1 MEAILNEEKTHIR
14 TEANDISVSVVEEK
28 YDSYIDDLCK
38 ALSSPIR
45 RNMIRQ
51 LHERPMTIMELAR
64 HNGISNS
71 TAIFHLNILRKAEVI
86 KIKYLPSQKGIAQV
100 NFIAFNNI
108 TLSRVGG
115 KTFSDVLTD
124 VQSIG
129 VGCYSDANME
139 FSHFG
144 LATQTDFIHTGTS
157 PFNPRRFEATM
168 IWTFGGRVDY
178 AFPNSVFRHKSIQKL
193 QFTLEICS
201 ETTCFRNDWKSD
213 IFFAINGTEAAHYL
227 SPGDFGGTRAR
238 YAPDWWPQ
246 NMTQYGMLVTID
258 VTDEGTFVNQV
269 KSSDVTLNDLA
280 LHDDNKVMFSVYNKK
295 DSTYYGGFNL
305 FGKNAGNYDQDIV
318 LTTYYKD

>member
-1 MEAILNEEKTHIR
+1 METVQNEEKTVTR
-14 TEANDISVSVVEEK
+14 SQSNNISVSIVEEK
-28 YDSYIDDLCK
+28 YDQYIDDLCK

-45 RNMIRQ
+45 RNMLRQ

-71 TAIFHLNILRKAEVI
+71 TAIFHLNILRNADVI

-100 NFIAFNNI
+100 NFLAFNNI
-108 TLSRVGG
+108 YLTREGG
-115 KTFSDVLTD
+115 KTSNDVKID
-124 VQSIG
+124 VQSLG
-129 VGCYSDANME
+129 VGCYSNADME
-139 FSHFG
+139 TSHFG
-144 LATQTDFIHTGTS
+144 LATKDDFIHTGTS
-157 PFNPRRFEATM
+157 SFDPRRFQATM

-178 AFPNSVFRHKSIQKL
+178 AFPNSIFRHKKVQKL
-193 QFTLEICS
+193 QFSLEICS

-213 IFFAINGTEAAHYL
+213 IFFAVNGMEAAHYL

-238 YAPDWWPQ
+238 FTPEWWPQ
-246 NMTQYGMLVTID
+246 NMTQYGILVTID

-269 KSSDVTLNDLA
+269 KSSDVTLSDLA
-280 LHDDNKVMFSVYNKK
+280 LHGDNKIMFSVYNKK

-318 LTTYYKD
+318 LATYYQD